1 MPERIRAILER
12 IREWWNR
19 FTTRQKTIII
29 AVAVVAVAAIVVLI
43 AILTRDKYVT
53 IYVSETTE
61 ETNAVTEI
69 LDSGENLTYR
79 VSDDGL
85 TIEILEEQQAEANL
99 LMGSNSFKSTVY
111 SIENVT
117 DGGISTTEANTQ
129 RKYVLYL
136 EKRLENDFIS
146 QFDAIKSAHVEL
158 NIPKDNGT
166 LIATQTESSAA
177 ILLELQDEFTTEQA
191 AYLARAVATAIGNET
206 ASNVVIMDTS
216 GNMLYSGED
225 NYSAAG
231 ATTSQMNIKS
241 QAETTLKNE
250 VRAVLLATN
259 EFDEVE
265 VACNLM
271 MDFSSQTQTIHDYSP
286 EEGQSQ
292 GVLAHEETYSSD
304 SNSASG
310 AVPGT
315 DSNTENDTTY
325 VIPDNGNS
333 NSSVNEELRD
343 YLPDEKIT
351 VIDTPSGLINYTESS
366 IALTAISYNI
376 IREEDVRLQGLLD
389 GVTWEEYKL
398 ANNNRSRLEVDEDLV
413 DVVAKATGIP
423 QTRIAIAAYTQ
434 NVFFDAERSGF
445 SVTDLL
451 QIILIVL
458 ILGLLAFVVLRSMRR
473 EKEEEEPEEELSV
486 EDLLLSTPE
495 GELEDISMEEESEI
509 KRAINKFVEDNP
521 EAAALLLRNWL
532 SEEWG

>member
-1 MPERIRAILER
+1 MVERLRALWQRIL
-12 IREWWNR
+12 EWWNR

-29 AVAVVAVAAIVVLI
+29 VVGVLVLAGVAVLVAV
-43 AILTRDKYVT
+43 LTRDKYVT
-53 IYVSETTE
+53 IYVAETTE
-61 ETNAVTEI
+61 ETNTVKQL
-69 LDSGENLTYR
+69 LDDENIPNQ

-85 TIEILEEQQAEANL
+85 SISILEENQAQVNL
-99 LMGSNSFKSTVY
+99 LLGSYSFKSTAY
-111 SIENVT
+111 SIDNVT

-136 EKRLENDFIS
+136 ESRLENDFLA

-158 NIPKDNGT
+158 NIPADNGT
-166 LIATQTESSAA
+166 LIATKNESSAA
-177 ILLELQDEFTTEQA
+177 ILLELEDDFTNEQA
-191 AYLARAVATAIGNET
+191 AYLARAVATAMGNET
-206 ASNVVIMDTS
+206 ANNVVVMDTQ

-231 ATTSQMNIKS
+231 ATSSQMNIKS
-241 QAETTLKNE
+241 QAETTVKNE

-265 VACNLM
+265 VACNLV
-271 MDFSSQTQTIHDYSP
+271 MDFSSQEQTIHDYSP

-292 GVLAHEETYSSD
+292 GVLAHEETYTSD

-325 VIPDNGNS
+325 VIPDNAGS
-333 NSSVNEELRD
+333 ASSVNEELRD

-351 VIDTPSGLINYTESS
+351 VISTPAGLIDYNESS

-389 GVTWEEYKL
+389 GVTWDEYKL
-398 ANNNRSRLEVDEDLV
+398 ANNSRSRLEVDENLV

-423 QTRIAIAAYTQ
+423 NSKIAIAAYTQ
-434 NVFFDAERSGF
+434 NVFFDAEGAAF
-445 SVTDLL
+445 SVTDFVQILL
-451 QIILIVL
+451 IIV

-473 EKEEEEPEEELSV
+473 EKVEETPEEELSV
-486 EDLLLSTPE
+486 ENLLLSTPE
-495 GELEDISMEEESEI
+495 SELEDIAMEEESES
-509 KRAINKFVEDNP
+509 KRAISKFVEENP